1 MALID
6 PRQVEQGI
14 KLRHLHP
21 GIGLLLG
28 FPDGTAAE
36 VPDVEP
42 SPATDLPTAEYLSA
56 EDEQA
61 PAAAAAP
68 SKGSGTGLGF
78 MIGGGV
84 AFVGGLLMGGTRG

>member
-1 MALID
+1 MEPTMLSRAD
-6 PRQVEQGI
+6 
-14 KLRHLHP
+14 LRFLLVA
-21 GIGLLLG
+21 LLLV
-28 FPDGTAAE
+28 FTVVTVLNASSYYAALLA
-36 VPDVEP
+36 P
-42 SPATDLPTAEYLSA
+42 PATDLPTAEYLSA